1 MNPVKP
7 FSVDHGAE
15 LSSRKGQTIN
25 IDWSIG
31 LALFLVTILSSVLF
45 IIDPLAVQ
53 NSRGLENK
61 AMDVQETL
69 QQEAGRE
76 VVRNTFY
83 IRSQDAIENVPFDR
97 EYFYRNSFGIG
108 VVSMPSLVDITGDRF
123 ATVTNTGNRSVDLT
137 YFRGDFEPQTYQS
150 DLNLDSGEI
159 NNSRIAISYSS
170 NVDSA
175 NISDQEAVQSI
186 TLDGD
191 PDETSQDEVVA
202 ETFSGNLKVFND
214 SAEFIV
220 EDESFELR
228 TKNYSTLYWHPDGNE
243 SLTGTGT
250 FKQGETSGFTLA
262 DSDLGV
268 TFLGD
273 LNATVSKPDSSTVLV
288 EIDAP
293 RTRVRLHE
301 SGTGYGERRIE
312 SYVNRDAFFGAE
324 RIQSSFF
331 RADLDAVSN
340 MTEREFE
347 TRFGLVNWG
356 YNITVTATDNEE
368 RLLSKGQQ
376 IAFRDTVASTRQFS
390 FVNSEGEMEQAE
402 SRVILW
408 R

>member
-7 FSVDHGAE
+7 VSADYVE
-15 LSSRKGQTIN
+15 YRTRKGQTIN

-76 VVRNTFY
+76 SVRNSFY
-83 IRSQDAIENVPFDR
+83 INSQTTVENVPFDR
-97 EYFYRNSFGIG
+97 EYFYRNSLGTG
-108 VVSMPSLVDITGDRF
+108 VSSEPSLVDIPGDRF
-123 ATVTNTGNRSVDLT
+123 TTVTNTENSSIYMT
-137 YFRGDFEPQTYQS
+137 YFRGGFEPPSYYS
-150 DLNLDSGEI
+150 DLTLGSAEI
-159 NNSRIAISYSS
+159 SNSRITIDYSS
-170 NVDSA
+170 QVDSA
-175 NISDQEAVQSI
+175 NINGREAIQSI
-186 TLDGD
+186 TLDGNT
-191 PDETSQDEVVA
+191 DESFSDEVVA

-214 SAEFIV
+214 SSEFIV
-220 EDESFELR
+220 EDSSFEVR
-228 TKNYSTLYWHPDGNE
+228 TKNYSTLYWHDEGNE
-243 SLTGTGT
+243 SLAGTGT
-250 FKQGETSGFTLA
+250 FKEGETSGLTVA

-273 LNATVSKPDSSTVLV
+273 LDANVSKPDSSTVMI

-301 SGTGYGERRIE
+301 SGTGYGEKRIE
-312 SYVNRDAFFGAE
+312 SYIDREAFFGTE
-324 RIQSSFF
+324 KIQESFF
-331 RADLDAVSN
+331 SADLDAVSN
-340 MTEREFE
+340 MSEREFE
-347 TRFGLVNWG
+347 TRFRLVDWG
-356 YNITVTATDNEE
+356 YNISITDTEKEE

-376 IAFRDTVASTRQFS
+376 IAFRDTTASTRQFS
-390 FVNSEGEMEQAE
+390 FVNSKGEIKQAE